1 VVTTHNLATGLR
13 LATRVAV
20 LAGGSIVYQQD
31 TASPVDAAA
40 LSERLDKLA
49 R

>member
-1 VVTTHNLATGLR
+1 
-13 LATRVAV
+13 
-20 LAGGSIVYQQD
+20 VYEQD